1 MEIIIIAFFV
11 LLLIGIIPFLLLMM
25 TLRGE

>member
-1 MEIIIIAFFV
+1 MEIIITAFFV
-11 LLLIGIIPFLLLMM
+11 LLLIGIISFLLLMM